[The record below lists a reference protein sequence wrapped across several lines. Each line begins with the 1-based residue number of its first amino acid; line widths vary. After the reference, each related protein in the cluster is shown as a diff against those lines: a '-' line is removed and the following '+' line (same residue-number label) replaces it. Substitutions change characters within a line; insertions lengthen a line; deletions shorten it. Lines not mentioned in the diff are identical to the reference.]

1 MTLSGDSRLSDPE
14 RKEAP
19 YWVRISLFVLIMMV
33 ATWLA
38 LWAASKG
45 ADHRSTRL
53 QLMPPVTSAALPE
66 IAAFGLFVDR
76 ERWLV

>member
-1 MTLSGDSRLSDPE
+1 MTVSGVSRLSDPE
-14 RKEAP
+14 PREAP

-45 ADHRSTRL
+45 GDRRSTRL
-53 QLMPPVTSAALPE
+53 QLMPPITSAALPE
-66 IAAFGLFVDR
+66 IAAFWPFVDR
-76 ERWLV
+76 ARWLV